1 MPAQNPRVLSRR
13 LFRPLAQPL
22 SRCLPRLRGNTFA
35 ALAVLAALQALPV
48 AQAAQC
54 NHSSGSNRVALL
66 ELYTSEGCDSCPP
79 ADRWVS
85 SLPAKGFSPAQLA
98 VLAFHVD
105 YWDYIGWVDP
115 FAQRRFTERQRHANA
130 RQRSRVIYTPQL
142 LLDGKDYRRGLLRD
156 DFAARVADIA
166 AEKAGADLRLALAAA
181 PGEIQATVRVSVP
194 DEASRRTAQLFIA
207 LHENRLANQVS
218 AGENKGKRLEHDF
231 VVRALA
237 GPLALDNSA
246 MAVHRFR
253 IDAAWKTKDLG
264 MTAFVQDVASGRVLQ
279 ALVVPYCS

>member
-1 MPAQNPRVLSRR
+1 MPAQNPRVLPR
-13 LFRPLAQPL
+13 F
-22 SRCLPRLRGNTFA
+22 LPRYRVNAVA
-35 ALAVLAALQALPV
+35 ALAVLAALQVLQV
-48 AQAAQC
+48 AEAAQC

-105 YWDYIGWVDP
+105 YWDYIGWTDP

-142 LLDGKDYRRGLLRD
+142 LLDGRDYRRGLLRD
-156 DFAARVADIA
+156 DFSARVADIV
-166 AEKAGADLRLALAAA
+166 AEKAGADLRLSVATLPGAA
-181 PGEIQATVRVSVP
+181 QATVQVDIP
-194 DEASRRTAQLFIA
+194 AAADRRSAQLYIA
-207 LHENRLANQVS
+207 LHENRLSSQVS

-231 VVRALA
+231 VVRELA
-237 GPLALDNSA
+237 GPLAMDGGGI
-246 MAVHRFR
+246 AVHRFR
-253 IDAAWKTKDLG
+253 LAPQWKTRDLG
-264 MTAFVQDVASGRVLQ
+264 MTVFIQDAVNGRVLQ
-279 ALVVPYCS
+279 ALAAPYCT

>member
-1 MPAQNPRVLSRR
+1 MGMTIPTTKGLFRWRIRLAAAPVVLALLPVLSV
-13 LFRPLAQPL
+13 
-22 SRCLPRLRGNTFA
+22 THA
-35 ALAVLAALQALPV
+35 AH
-48 AQAAQC
+48 AAQC
-54 NHSSGSNRVALL
+54 VHSSGGNRTALL

-85 SLPAKGFSPAQLA
+85 SLPAKGFPPAQLA

-142 LLDGKDYRRGLLRD
+142 LLDGRDYRRGLLRD
-156 DFAARVADIA
+156 DFAVRVAEIV
-166 AEKAGADLRLALAAA
+166 AEKAGADLRLSLAST
-181 PGEIQATVRVSVP
+181 PGEMQATVQVLVP
-194 DEASRRTAQLFIA
+194 GGKGLGAAQLFIA

-218 AGENKGKRLEHDF
+218 AGENKGRRLTHDF
-231 VVRALA
+231 VVRELA
-237 GPLALDNSA
+237 GPLDVDGGA

-253 IDAAWKTKDLG
+253 IASSWKTKDLG
-264 MTAFVQDVASGRVLQ
+264 VTAFVQDGVSGRVLQ
-279 ALVVPYCS
+279 ALVAPYCA